1 MTTGVQGYFYT
12 ELHMSPTMKK
22 IIIYA
27 VIGVLIIGACIAYYM
42 YTKGPVDVKNASG
55 IKIASSALYQSFSK
69 DSSLAKKNYSD
80 KIVEASGIVEK
91 ISQNQQNQAIV
102 FLKTGENGAYVNCT
116 MEGPAQGIK
125 EKDSISVKGICTGMG
140 MGDADLGIL
149 GDVYLVR
156 CYLAK

>member
-55 IKIASSALYQSFSK
+55 IKVAAVSLYQSFSQ
-69 DSSLAKKNYSD
+69 DSLKSNKTYKD

-91 ISQNQQNQAIV
+91 ISQNRENQAIV
-102 FLKTGENGAYVNCT
+102 LLKTNEDGAYVNCT
-116 MEGPAQGIK
+116 MEGPAISIK
-125 EKDSISVKGICTGMG
+125 EKDSVSLKGICTGI
-140 MGDADLGIL
+140 ADDELGLL
-149 GDVYLVR
+149 GDVYLIR